1 MSTLANTATAA
12 TPLKRDE
19 YGQLVSTPDIAVQ
32 LADANRMV
40 KAAAA
45 KGKLPYAY
53 NSMGFEKVSSR
64 IGRKLIGAAA
74 SHEIYDIAPN
84 GHKVLVCVREI
95 EGTRYGV
102 ATTSKTYFIVGK
114 CGTGYRVTEANKAC
128 AAKLAKAA
136 VKLGDAIK
144 AL

>member
-12 TPLKRDE
+12 TQLKRDE
-19 YGQLVSTPDIAVQ
+19 FGQLVSTPAIAEQ

-53 NSMGFEKVSSR
+53 NSLDWEKVSCR
-64 IGRKLIGAAA
+64 IGRKLIGTAA

-84 GHKVLVCVREI
+84 GNKVLVCVREI

-114 CGTGYRVTEANKAC
+114 CGTGYRVTEANKAR